1 MPLQTGTK
9 LGPYEIQGAVG
20 AGGMGEVYRA
30 RDSRL
35 ERTVA
40 IKVLPQ
46 HLSDKPEL
54 KQRLEREAKSISN
67 LSHPNICTLY
77 DVGEQEGATFLVLEF
92 LEGETLEQRL
102 TRGPLPGE
110 QVLRLA
116 IEMTDALEKAHKQGI
131 IHRDLKPGNVM
142 LTKAGAKLMD
152 FGLAKL
158 TEQPAP
164 MAAALSELTAENRKL
179 TAEGTIM
186 GTFQYMAPEQLE
198 GREADARTDIF
209 ALGMVIYEAATGRP
223 AFTGK
228 TKASLIASILS
239 SEPPAITT
247 LQPLT
252 PPALERV
259 VKTCLAK
266 DPDERFQTAHDLNL
280 QLRWILE
287 GGSQAGVAAPVAA
300 QRLLRKRL
308 LLAAAGVGWAAAL
321 GALVLAVV
329 LSGHL
334 KLKERPLAAEMS
346 PPPGMDFVGAILGA
360 PTISPDETKV
370 AFVAGDAK
378 GVRLWIRDLASGR
391 TDALAGTDGAMFV
404 FWSPDRRQVAFFA
417 GGKLKKME
425 AAGGP
430 VQILCDAPEG
440 RGGSWS
446 QNGTILFTPNIYE
459 SLYRVPEGGGTPEKI
474 TNAKPG
480 WTHRNPTFL
489 PDGEHFLF
497 IAREPTGTLAGSLYA
512 GSLKG
517 GEPKQVLERASNAQY
532 SGGYLLYFKDGN
544 LVAQQFD
551 PGSLKVKGSA
561 IAVAEKVDYYNPR
574 DMAYFAA
581 SANGMLLYRKS
592 VSTPTQAAWMD
603 RSGRELEKVAD
614 PGLYLDPQLFA
625 DGSKLGMARVDKDSQ
640 NADVWVVDLK
650 RNTTSRATFAEAEG
664 ASLSYAFS
672 PDGNTGAVGAN
683 TSGAHFQLWTQPV
696 SGSGA
701 QEKLVDSPTW
711 LIVTDWSRDGRYL
724 IGHVQENKTRED
736 AFWID
741 LKGDRKVTKFL
752 QGPQAEQGA
761 KLSPNGKWLAYQSN
775 ESGRFEV
782 YVTAFPGPGS
792 KWQISN
798 GGGVSPQWSHDGK
811 ELYFASG
818 TKVMAVPIPDP
829 ATFQFGTP
837 QPLPLPEDLQA
848 YAPGPTSDR
857 FLVLKPAGAPEAS
870 PLRMVLNWT
879 EALKK

>member
-1 MPLQTGTK
+1 MPIAAGTRF
-9 LGPYEIQGAVG
+9 GPYEILAPVG

-35 ERTVA
+35 EREVA

-77 DVGEQEGATFLVLEF
+77 DVGEQEGAAFLVLEF
-92 LEGETLEQRL
+92 LEGETLEKRL
-102 TRGPLPGE
+102 EKGPLPAE
-110 QVLRLA
+110 QLLRLA

-142 LTKAGAKLMD
+142 LTKTGAKLMD

-186 GTFQYMAPEQLE
+186 GTFQYMPPEQLE

-209 ALGMVIYEAATGRP
+209 ALGMVVYEAATGRP

-280 QLRWILE
+280 QLRWIME
-287 GGSQAGVAAPVAA
+287 GGSQVGVAAPVAA
-300 QRLLRKRL
+300 QRLLRKRML
-308 LLAAAGVGWAAAL
+308 MAAAGVGWAAAL
-321 GALVLAVV
+321 GAVILAVV
-329 LSGHL
+329 LSGNL
-334 KLKERPLAAEMS
+334 KLKQRPLAAEIS

-360 PTISPDETKV
+360 PVISPDETKL

-378 GVRLWIRDLASGR
+378 GARLWVRDLASGR
-391 TDALAGTDGAMFV
+391 TDALEGTDGAGFV
-404 FWSPDRRQVAFFA
+404 FWSPDSRQVAFFA
-417 GGKLKKME
+417 GGKLKKIE
-425 AAGGP
+425 AGGGP

-446 QNGTILFTPNIYE
+446 SSGAIIFTPNIYE

-497 IAREPTGTLAGSLYA
+497 IGRESAGTQAGSLYS

-517 GEPKQVLERASNAQY
+517 GDPKQVLERASNVQY
-532 SGGYLLYFKDGN
+532 SGGYLLYLKDGN

-551 PGSLKVKGSA
+551 LGSLQLKGSA
-561 IAVAEKVDYYNPR
+561 IAVAEKVDYWNAR

-581 SANGMLLYRKS
+581 SANGLLLYRKS
-592 VSTPTQAAWMD
+592 VFTSTQGTWMD
-603 RSGRELEKVAD
+603 RSGRELDKVGE
-614 PGLYLDPQLFA
+614 PGLYSDPQMSV
-625 DGSKLGMARVDKDSQ
+625 DGSRLALARVDKDSQ
-640 NADVWVVDLK
+640 SADVWVVDLK
-650 RNTTSRATFAEAEG
+650 RNTTSRATFAEADG
-664 ASLSYAFS
+664 ANFSYAIS
-672 PDGNTGAVGAN
+672 PDGNTVAVGDN
-683 TSGAHFQLWTQPV
+683 STRSSSQVWTQSV
-696 SGSGA
+696 SGSGTK
-701 QEKLVDSPTW
+701 ERIVDSAFFVT
-711 LIVTDWSRDGRYL
+711 VTDWSRDGRYL
-724 IGHVQENKTRED
+724 FGQVQENKTRFD
-736 AFWID
+736 VFFVD
-741 LKGDRKVTKFL
+741 L
-752 QGPQAEQGA
+752 QGEHKLTKVVQTPASEQGA
-761 KLSPNGKWLAYQSN
+761 KLSPNGKWLAYQSD
-775 ESGRFEV
+775 ESGRMDV
-782 YVTAFPGPGS
+782 YVLAFPGPGR

-811 ELYFASG
+811 ELYFNNG
-818 TKVMAVPIPDP
+818 TKFMSVPISDP

-837 QPLPLPEDLQA
+837 KELPLPPESA
-848 YAPGPTSDR
+848 AFAPGPTSDR
-857 FLVLKPAGAPEAS
+857 FLVLKPAGKPEGS

>member
-1 MPLQTGTK
+1 MPIAAGTK
-9 LGPYEIQGAVG
+9 FGPYEILSPVG

-30 RDSRL
+30 KDTRL

-40 IKVLPQ
+40 IKVLPH

-77 DVGEQEGATFLVLEF
+77 DVGEREGSAFLVLEF

-102 TRGPLPGE
+102 EKGPLPAE

-116 IEMTDALEKAHKQGI
+116 IETTDALDKAHKQGI
-131 IHRDLKPGNVM
+131 IHRDLKPSNIM
-142 LTKAGAKLMD
+142 LTKSGAKLMD

-158 TEQPAP
+158 MEQPTP

-179 TAEGTIM
+179 TAEGTIL
-186 GTFQYMAPEQLE
+186 GTFQYMPPEQLE

-300 QRLLRKRL
+300 QRLLRKRML
-308 LLAAAGVGWAAAL
+308 MAAAGIGWAVFAVAAIL
-321 GALVLAVV
+321 FFVQRGELRQAR
-329 LSGHL
+329 
-334 KLKERPLAAEMS
+334 RPLAAEMS
-346 PPPGMDFVGAILGA
+346 PPPGMDFVGAILGG
-360 PTISPDETKV
+360 PTISPDEKKL

-378 GVRLWIRDLASGR
+378 GNRLWIRDLGSGK
-391 TDALAGTDGAMFV
+391 TAALEGTEGAMFP
-404 FWSPDRRQVAFFA
+404 FWSPDSRQVAFFA
-417 GGKLKKME
+417 GGKLKKIE
-425 AAGGP
+425 AGGGP

-446 QNGTILFTPNIYE
+446 SKGAIIFTPNIYE
-459 SLYRVPEGGGTPEKI
+459 SLYRVSEGGGTPEKI

-480 WTHRNPTFL
+480 WTHRNPYFL

-497 IAREPTGTLAGSLYA
+497 IGREPSGTPAGDLYS

-517 GEPKQVLERASNAQY
+517 GEPKQLLEHASNAQY
-532 SGGYLLYFKDGN
+532 SGGYLLYLKDGN
-544 LVAQQFD
+544 LVAQEFD
-551 PGSLKVKGSA
+551 LGSLQLKGSA
-561 IAVAEKVDYYNPR
+561 IAVAEKVDYWNAR
-574 DMAYFAA
+574 DLAYFAA

-592 VSTPTQAAWMD
+592 TSAPNQPLWVD
-603 RSGRELEKVAD
+603 RNGREVGKVGE
-614 PGLYLDPQLFA
+614 PGLYFGPSLSV
-625 DGSKLGMARVDKDSQ
+625 DGSKLGLIRTDKDTQ
-640 NADVWVVDLK
+640 NGDVWLVDLK
-650 RNTTSRATFAEAEG
+650 RNTTSRATFTE
-664 ASLSYAFS
+664 SPNLSYVLS
-672 PDGNTGAVGAN
+672 PDGNTLAVSSNSNVAPG
-683 TSGAHFQLWTQPV
+683 LVWTQPA
-696 SGSGA
+696 SGSGT
-701 QEKLVDSPTW
+701 QEKIANVG
-711 LIVTDWSRDGRYL
+711 IFVNVADWSRDGRYL
-724 IGHVQENKTRED
+724 IITMQENKTRWD
-736 AFWID
+736 VAYVD
-741 LKGDRKVTKFL
+741 LKGDRKLTKFL
-752 QGPQAEQGA
+752 QGPQDEQNA
-761 KLSPNGKWLAYQSN
+761 VLSPNGKWLAYQSD
-775 ESGRFEV
+775 ESGRSEV
-782 YVTAFPGPGS
+782 YVTAFPGPGG
-792 KWQISN
+792 KWQISSD
-798 GGGVSPQWSHDGK
+798 GGTSPAWSHDGK
-811 ELYFASG
+811 ELYFLNNS
-818 TKVMAVPIPDP
+818 KLMAAPIQNPES
-829 ATFQFGTP
+829 FEFGTP
-837 QPLPLPEDLQA
+837 QALSLPTADLDG
-848 YAPGPTSDR
+848 YAPGPASDR
-857 FLVLKPAGAPEAS
+857 FLVLKRAGAAQSS
-870 PLRMVLNWT
+870 PIQMVLNWT

>member
-1 MPLQTGTK
+1 MSIAAGTK
-9 LGPYEIQGAVG
+9 FGPYEILSPVG

-30 RDSRL
+30 RDTRL
-35 ERTVA
+35 DRTVA

-46 HLSDKPEL
+46 HLSDNPAL
-54 KQRLEREAKSISN
+54 KQRLEREAKSVSN

-77 DVGEQEGATFLVLEF
+77 DVGEQGGAAFLVLEF

-102 TRGPLPGE
+102 ERGPLPAE

-116 IEMTDALEKAHKQGI
+116 IEITDALETAHKQGI
-131 IHRDLKPGNVM
+131 IHRDLKPSNVM
-142 LTKAGAKLMD
+142 LTKSGAKLMD

-209 ALGMVIYEAATGRP
+209 ALGMVVYEAATGRP

-228 TKASLIASILS
+228 TRASLIASILS

-247 LQPLT
+247 LQPMT

-280 QLRWILE
+280 QLHWILE

-321 GALVLAVV
+321 AAAITAVV

-334 KLKERPLAAEMS
+334 RQRERPLAAEIS
-346 PPPGMDFVGAILGA
+346 PPPGMVFVGALLGA
-360 PTISPDETKV
+360 PAISPDETKL
-370 AFVAGDAK
+370 AFVAGNPK
-378 GVRLWIRDLASGR
+378 GARLWVRDLASGR
-391 TDALAGTDGAMFV
+391 TDALEGTEGAAFV
-404 FWSPDRRQVAFFA
+404 FWSPDSRSVAFFS
-417 GGKLKKME
+417 GGKLKKIE

-446 QNGTILFTPNIYE
+446 PNGTIIFTPNIYE
-459 SLYRVPEGGGTPEKI
+459 SLYRVPEGGGTPEKV
-474 TNAKPG
+474 TNAKAA
-480 WTHRNPTFL
+480 WTHRNPYFL

-497 IAREPTGTLAGSLYA
+497 IRREPAGTVAGSLYA

-532 SGGYLLYFKDGN
+532 SGGYLLYLKDGN

-551 PGSLKVKGSA
+551 LGSLKVKGSP
-561 IAVAEKVDYYNPR
+561 IAVAEKVDYWNAR

-581 SANGMLLYRKS
+581 SGSGMLLYRKS
-592 VSTPTQAAWMD
+592 VSTSTQATWMD
-603 RSGRELEKVAD
+603 RGGRELEKVGE
-614 PGLYLDPQLFA
+614 PGLYFDPQLSA
-625 DGSKLGMARVDKDSQ
+625 DGSKLALARVDKDSQ

-650 RNTTSRATFAEAEG
+650 RNNMSRATFAEA
-664 ASLSYAFS
+664 ANLSYALS
-672 PDGNTGAVGAN
+672 PDGNMVAVDTNSNG
-683 TSGAHFQLWTQPV
+683 SHGQLWTQPI
-696 SGSGA
+696 SGA
-701 QEKLVDSPTW
+701 GTQQNLVDSPSW
-711 LIVTDWSRDGRYL
+711 LTVTDWSRDGRYL
-724 IGHVQENKTRED
+724 FGDVQENKTRED
-736 AFWID
+736 VFFVD
-741 LKGDRKVTKFL
+741 LKGDRKLTKFL
-752 QGPQAEQGA
+752 QSPASEQGA
-761 KLSPNGKWLAYQSN
+761 KLSPNGKWLAYQSD
-775 ESGRFEV
+775 ESGRAEV
-782 YVTAFPGPGS
+782 YVAAFPGPGS

-798 GGGVSPQWSHDGK
+798 GGGGNPQWSHDDK
-811 ELYFASG
+811 ELYFIGG
-818 TKVMAVPIPDP
+818 TKLMTVPISDP

-837 QPLPLPEDLQA
+837 QELPLPPESVA
-848 YAPGPTSDR
+848 FAPGPTSDR
-857 FLVLKPAGAPEAS
+857 FLVLKPAGKPEAS
-870 PLRMVLNWT
+870 PIHVVLN
-879 EALKK
+879 